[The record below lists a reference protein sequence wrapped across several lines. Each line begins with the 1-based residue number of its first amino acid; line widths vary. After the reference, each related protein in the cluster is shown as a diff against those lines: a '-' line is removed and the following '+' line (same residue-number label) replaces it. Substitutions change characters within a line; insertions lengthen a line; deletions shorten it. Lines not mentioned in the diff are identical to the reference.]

1 MPCIVQFT
9 VIRVFVSLAWLAL
22 HFTQVGFEQ
31 CDSLNKTSL
40 ADGIPGPFYI
50 HYQDLDDQYRYSES
64 ECKYWWVSYAQVLC
78 NTVKKRREQAQ

>member
-1 MPCIVQFT
+1 MPRIIQFAM
-9 VIRVFVSLAWLAL
+9 IRVFVTLAWLAL

-50 HYQDLDDQYRYSES
+50 HYQDLDDQYRYSEC
-64 ECKYWWVSYAQVLC
+64 ECKYRRVSDTHVLC
-78 NTVKKRREQAQ
+78 NTVKKRRKHTQ